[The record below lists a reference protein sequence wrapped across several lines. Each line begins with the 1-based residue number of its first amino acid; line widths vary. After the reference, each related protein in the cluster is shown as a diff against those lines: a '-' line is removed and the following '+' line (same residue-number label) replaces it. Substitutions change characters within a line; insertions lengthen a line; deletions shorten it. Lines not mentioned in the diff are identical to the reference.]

1 LAGKVWHSDLN
12 SDLKPLAACL
22 ADEAN
27 DRGDGIFPSIAYLA
41 WKLSTSPRT
50 VQRGMRELRNME
62 VIKQVGSKKFGRVLV
77 PVYRLFVSRLPYRPP
92 WRFQQGDTDDVTPMS
107 PRGADGV
114 TKTLDGVTPMTRRG
128 DTTVSPN
135 PLEDPL
141 ERPVSQNLRPLA
153 RPKATSACGN
163 LGSDGSEESQ
173 KPWLGKGKGQGKT
186 AATPQQHRFAVVGR
200 LAEAAAEIL
209 HRKPDLPHG
218 DLTEELKQWAAKEG
232 VPYFDAW
239 PSAATPIE
247 QAITIAS
254 ERRKTA

>member
-50 VQRGMRELRNME
+50 VQRGMRDLRSME

-77 PVYRLFVSRLPYRPP
+77 PIYRLFVSKLPYRPP
-92 WRFQQGDTDDVTPMS
+92 WRFQQGDTDDVTPVS

-114 TKTLDGVTPMTRRG
+114 TKTLDGVTPVTRRG
-128 DTTVSPN
+128 DRAVSPN

-141 ERPVSQNLRPLA
+141 ERPVSQNLRPLT
-153 RPKATSACGN
+153 RPNPTAACGN
-163 LGSDGSEESQ
+163 LGPDDSEESQ
-173 KPWLGKGKGQGKT
+173 KPWLRKGKDQKKT
-186 AATPQQHRFAVVGR
+186 AATPQQCRYANVDR
-200 LAEAAAEIL
+200 LAKAAAEIL
-209 HRKPDLPHG
+209 HRKPDIPDG
-218 DLTEELKQWAAKEG
+218 DLAEELKEWGAKEG

-239 PSAATPIE
+239 PGAATPIQ
-247 QAITIAS
+247 QAITIAR